1 MEIEEMQNLFA
12 DIQDDLQQE
21 KTNTEVELDRNRE
34 KQDENRD

>member
-34 KQDENRD
+34 K

>member
-21 KTNTEVELDRNRE
+21 KTNTEVELERNRE
-34 KQDENRD
+34 K